1 MAKKE
6 IYISL
11 KENNVPTEPS
21 NTVVKK
27 FVHMIQYSLNTGKL
41 HYKIPF
47 MVTYET
53 EKRYYLQGDWHVS
66 KDKHDIVQK
75 LGGDTGEVIYTV
87 YHVIEEEIPISELG
101 NSAVSRINKRR
112 TPTFVFLKNMLLNK
126 LNRDIITNLECQ
138 VGEICQEIER
148 NK

>member
-1 MAKKE
+1 MSKKE
-6 IYISL
+6 IYTSL

-21 NTVVKK
+21 ETVVKK

-47 MVTYET
+47 MVTIET
-53 EKRYYLQGDWHVS
+53 EKRYYLQGNWHVS

-87 YHVIEEEIPISELG
+87 YHVVEKEIPILTRKTDYNKLDKTAKKCAETDLTASELYNMVTG
-101 NSAVSRINKRR
+101 QNKNEYY
-112 TPTFVFLKNMLLNK
+112 TLIV
-126 LNRDIITNLECQ
+126 E
-138 VGEICQEIER
+138 
-148 NK
+148 

>member
-1 MAKKE
+1 MSKKE
-6 IYISL
+6 IYTSL

-47 MVTYET
+47 MVTSET

-87 YHVIEEEIPISELG
+87 YHVVEKEIPISELG
-101 NSAVSRINKRR
+101 NSAVARIGMRS

-138 VGEICQEIER
+138 VGDICLDIEQ